1 MPLPAHVALEV
12 ACGLAGLL
20 LGRVLLGG
28 VLAGLAGHLCLCVL
42 VICKG
47 QGKQGV

>member
-1 MPLPAHVALEV
+1 MPLPAPAAFEA
-12 ACGLAGLL
+12 ACSLAGLL

-28 VLAGLAGHLCLCVL
+28 VLAGLAGHLCVL

-47 QGKQGV
+47 QGKQRA

>member
-1 MPLPAHVALEV
+1 MPLPAQVAFEV
-12 ACGLAGLL
+12 ACSLAGLL

-28 VLAGLAGHLCLCVL
+28 VLAGHLYVL

-47 QGKQGV
+47 QGKQQV